1 LKQAFLDRRGF
12 LAQGT
17 SRLAGAAIL
26 AVTSLQAAAD
36 RDTVS
41 PPKPKGFIDAHVHL
55 WTRDFLKY
63 PLAPGVNAADMQPPA
78 FLPSDILRHAT
89 PSGVTRIV
97 LVQMSYYRT
106 DNSYMLF

>member
-1 LKQAFLDRRGF
+1 MDRRGF

-63 PLAPGVNAADMQPPA
+63 PLAPGVNAADMQPSA